1 LIRLTEIIELS
12 ARAALRLQG
21 RDGAMPAGHNGPWH
35 DPETPVRATA
45 HWALVFY
52 EAYSRSRRQGF
63 LDAAIRACDYLI
75 AKENRPSGATFAC
88 RLPKEGKTRC
98 NGLIGQAW
106 AVEPLILI
114 GGALQAPEYLRV
126 AENVLSLHPYD
137 RRGHGWR
144 VVEFDGQIKGVDRT
158 YNHQVWFCAM
168 TWLFERIH
176 GDRNSALSAAARDFS
191 MRLGRMTRL
200 TNRSYFAHVALRS
213 PVARL
218 RDAATWLL
226 TGGHRRRL
234 GPVFPQDYL
243 SVGYHS
249 FVLYGLGL
257 MRDHLPI
264 GEGPIP
270 TGLGEMIGR
279 GIGIAGG
286 HLWRLSPDE
295 NVFAFG
301 YNPTGIEMAYAL
313 VMFPDL
319 APGDAASGPGAE
331 EWLARQVANHFDSST
346 GLMDRAAPDPIAL
359 AARIYEAIRLPDW
372 EIRAGT

>member
-1 LIRLTEIIELS
+1 MTRLTEIIERS

-21 RDGAMPAGHNGPWH
+21 RDGAMPAGQNGPWQ

-52 EAYSRSRRQGF
+52 EAYSRSHRQAF

-75 AKENRPSGATFAC
+75 TNEHRPSGATFAC
-88 RLPKEGKTRC
+88 RLPKQGKTRC

-114 GGALQAPEYLRV
+114 GGALQAPEYMRV
-126 AENVLSLHPYD
+126 AEAVLSLHPYD
-137 RRGHGWR
+137 TRMHGWQ
-144 VVEFDGQIKGVDRT
+144 VVEVDGRIKGVDRT

-168 TWLFERIH
+168 SWLFERTY
-176 GDRNSALSAAARDFS
+176 GDPNSARSAAARDFS
-191 MRLGRMTRL
+191 SQLGRMTRL
-200 TNRSYFAHVALRS
+200 TTRSYFAHVALRS

-218 RDAATWLL
+218 RDAAPWLP
-226 TGGHRRRL
+226 TGL
-234 GPVFPQDYL
+234 GPVFAEDYL

-257 MRDHLPI
+257 MRDHLPL
-264 GEGPIP
+264 GEGRLP
-270 TGLGEMIGR
+270 TGLGDKIGR
-279 GIGIAGG
+279 GIDAAGR
-286 HLWRLSPDE
+286 HLWGLPPGE
-295 NVFAFG
+295 NVFAYG

-319 APGDAASGPGAE
+319 AHSYAASGPGAE
-331 EWLARQVANHFDSST
+331 EWLASQIARHFNPST
-346 GLMDRAAPDPIAL
+346 GLMDREAPDPIAL

-372 EIRAGT
+372 DIRAGA